1 MSKYIQLSVAQQMAT
16 GTTTSDGIATDQL
29 IDAAAT
35 FLDDGIRP
43 GDIVFNGTSN
53 AIAGAVA
60 SLDLPAPPGVTTQ
73 LNMVAGH
80 GVDTAQDY
88 IIYSQDATTTYQ
100 LVPLDAI
107 ASVAQASATSTV
119 IQVTAVANATYT
131 ITHTDYGTL
140 ADPLFANLI
149 LDAMVEASSPNDRPK
164 VVTDIDTGILAFID
178 SIVVS

>member
-1 MSKYIQLSVAQQMAT
+1 MSKYIKLSVAQQMAT

-29 IDAAAT
+29 IDAAAA

-60 SLDLPAPPGVTTQ
+60 SLDLAVTTQ

-80 GVDTAQDY
+80 GVDTAQAY

-164 VVTDIDTGILAFID
+164 VVTDIDSGILAFID